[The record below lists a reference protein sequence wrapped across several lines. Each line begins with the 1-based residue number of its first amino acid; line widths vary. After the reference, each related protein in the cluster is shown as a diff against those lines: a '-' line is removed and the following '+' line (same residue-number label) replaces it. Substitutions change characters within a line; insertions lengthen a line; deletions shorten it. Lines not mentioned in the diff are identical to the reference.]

1 MLVAFIS
8 RKLECKW
15 KCFLCALFIRASLS
29 KTESKINVVSKL
41 LLRQRSRIQFAPY
54 WYIIKYWSVSSRKTV
69 VLPQASQV
77 HSESLSETINWNSRG
92 KTSRKTSNCRKPK
105 NTSIFFTILMPFICF
120 IGTGSSWIV
129 VGFLCRFQSRTH
141 GVWNVG
147 GIFLLAAI
155 ANSKSP

>member
-8 RKLECKW
+8 RKLECKL
-15 KCFLCALFIRASLS
+15 KCFLCAHFIRASLS

-105 NTSIFFTILMPFICF
+105 NTSIFFTILMPFISFNWYWIELDRRGLPVSVPKSDTWSVECGGYIF
-120 IGTGSSWIV
+120 VSSYS
-129 VGFLCRFQSRTH
+129 Q
-141 GVWNVG
+141 
-147 GIFLLAAI
+147 
-155 ANSKSP
+155 